1 MSIKLYDFQAKAIEG
16 LRANIRAGVKNQ
28 VLCAPTGAGKTV
40 CAAYL
45 LQEAHAKGKRA
56 VFVADRISLIDQT
69 SAAFDGLGIPHGV
82 IQANHWRWR
91 PWSRI
96 QIASAQTVARRAW
109 PDPLDLIVVD
119 ECHASYRST
128 LARIDRRDAVTI
140 GLTATPFARGM
151 GKHYDAVVTA
161 QTTTALIEDGFLSPY
176 DIYAA
181 SEPDM
186 TGAKVS
192 AGEWTDSERE
202 SRSMPIVG
210 DCVVEYLKHAAG
222 KKFICFGSTVAHCEE
237 LQRQFLAAGVQT
249 GLYTYLGRGDE
260 RAEMVDEF
268 RKPDSYLSGLISVAA
283 LAKGFDVPS
292 VECVI
297 VARPLRSSMTE
308 HIQMIGRGLRRDPEN
323 PAKRC
328 TVLDHAGNT
337 IRFWDQ
343 MMEFFE
349 VGATELDNG
358 KRKKKV
364 KAERKKPAPRK
375 CPKCHHVH
383 APRPHCPMCGYEYT
397 RREIEHEVGELVA
410 VGSGA
415 PTMDEKRA
423 FYGELLTLAEVRGY
437 KTGWA
442 KHKYREKFGVW
453 PAVGDVSP
461 RPVSR
466 DTHNWV
472 RSRQIAYAKSRKGV
486 RRASV

>member
-1 MSIKLYDFQAKAIEG
+1 MSIELYDFQAEAVEK
-16 LRANIRAGVKNQ
+16 LRANIRSGIRNQ

-40 CAAYL
+40 MAAYL

-69 SAAFDGLGIPHGV
+69 SASFDGFGIPHGV
-82 IQANHWRWR
+82 IQANHWRRR
-91 PWSRI
+91 PWSKI
-96 QIASAQTVARRAW
+96 QIASAQTVARRKW

-119 ECHASYRST
+119 ECHSSYKAT
-128 LARIDRRDAVTI
+128 INRIAQRDAVTI
-140 GLTATPFARGM
+140 GLTATPFTKGM
-151 GKHYDAVVTA
+151 GRWYDAVVTA
-161 QTTTALIEDGFLSPY
+161 QTTTALIEDGFLAPY
-176 DIYAA
+176 DVYAA

-192 AGEWTDSERE
+192 AGEWTDAERE

-210 DCVVEYLKHAAG
+210 DCVAEYLKHAPG

-249 GLYTYLGRGDE
+249 GLYTYLGRGEE

-268 RKPDSYLSGLISVAA
+268 RRPGSYLSGLISVAA

-297 VARPLRSSMTE
+297 VARPLRSSITE

-323 PAKRC
+323 PTKRC
-328 TVLDHAGNT
+328 IVLDHAGNT
-337 IRFWDQ
+337 VRFWAQ

-349 VGATELDNG
+349 EGAPPLDDG
-358 KRKKKV
+358 KPKKKSA
-364 KAERKKPAPRK
+364 AEPKKPDPRK
-375 CPKCHHVH
+375 CPRCHHVH
-383 APRPHCPMCGYEYT
+383 NPRPHCPMCGHEYPKPQ
-397 RREIEHEVGELVA
+397 IEHVAGELVA
-410 VGSGA
+410 VGSGV
-415 PTMDEKRA
+415 PTMEEKRL
-423 FYGELLTLAEVRGY
+423 FYAELMTLAEIRGY
-437 KTGWA
+437 KGGWA
-442 KHKYREKFGVW
+442 AHKYREKFGVW
-453 PAVGDVSP
+453 PRVGNVNP

-466 DTHNWV
+466 DTYNWV
-472 RSRQIAYAKSRKGV
+472 KSRQIAYAKSQSGR